1 MPDFDDLTQPLRILG
16 PGGQLTPPAP
26 PPTGKPRRP
35 SWFSTLTGRA
45 VITTTLAALAAVLIT
60 AVVAFPLA
68 IKAANADGRAE
79 LRGKRDLVVDLIGGR
94 LNATFGDGEVVI
106 RRLRKQGTQVYVIRK
121 GQAAPAGLPDR
132 IVSAIAATDQ
142 PVSDRA
148 MVNGQMMLIE
158 GQGLGNG
165 NGIVL
170 AQEPVQGT
178 ARQVWNRLWLAL
190 VVGLAGG
197 ALAGLLLARRL
208 AKPFRN
214 AATAAR
220 RLRAGD
226 RSVRLPVG
234 SPAEAEDLS
243 RALNELTE
251 ALATSEGRQRDFLLS
266 VSHELRTPL
275 TSIRGYA
282 EAIADGVVGP
292 DEARQAGQTML
303 AEAEHL
309 DRLVADLLALARLEA
324 ADFPLEFTEVDLNTL
339 VRGAYDAWRPRC
351 EGNGVPLRI
360 ELPGRPVPTWS
371 DPGRLRQVVDGLLE
385 NALRVVPRGA
395 PIVLALRENVVAGRV
410 GDRAGRPV
418 RFAELELRDGGP
430 GFTDEDLAVAFERG
444 AMYHRYRGV
453 RKVGSG
459 LGLALAARL
468 VRRLGGQIEAGH
480 AVEGGARFT
489 VRLPVTALPAP
500 NTALIRR

>member
-1 MPDFDDLTQPLRILG
+1 MRDEDELTQPLRVLG
-16 PGGQLTPPAP
+16 PGGQLAPAAP
-26 PPTGKPRRP
+26 AVNAATGR
-35 SWFSTLTGRA
+35 SWFATLTGRA
-45 VITTTLAALAAVLIT
+45 ILTTTLAALAAVAIT

-68 IKAANADGRAE
+68 VRAANNEGRE
-79 LRGKRDLVVDLIGGR
+79 SLQGKRDLAVDLIGSRFGA
-94 LNATFGDGEVVI
+94 LVGDGEVII
-106 RRLRKQGTQVYVIRK
+106 RRLRKQGNEVYVIRR
-121 GQAAPAGLPDR
+121 GLVTPTGLPDR
-132 IVSAIAATDQ
+132 IVAEIQAADG

-148 MVNGQMMLIE
+148 LINGRVMLVE
-158 GQGLGNG
+158 GQGFGNG

-170 AQEPVQGT
+170 TQRAVTGT
-178 ARQVWNRLWLAL
+178 ARQVWGRLWLAL
-190 VVGLAGG
+190 VLGLAGG
-197 ALAGLLLARRL
+197 AVAGMLLARRL

-226 RSVRLPVG
+226 RAVRLPIDA
-234 SPAEAEDLS
+234 PAEAEDLS
-243 RALNELTE
+243 RALNELAE

-282 EAIADGVVGP
+282 EALADGVVGP
-292 DEARQAGQTML
+292 DGAVQVGQTML
-303 AEAEHL
+303 AEAERL

-324 ADFPLEFTEVDLNTL
+324 ADFPLEFAEVDLNTL
-339 VRGAYDAWRPRC
+339 VLGAHDAWKGRV
-351 EGNGVPLRI
+351 EANGLQLRM
-360 ELPGRPVPTWS
+360 EMPNRPVLTWS
-371 DPGRLRQVVDGLLE
+371 DPGRLRQVLDALLE
-385 NALRVVPRGA
+385 NALRVVPPGS
-395 PIVLALRENVVAGRV
+395 PVVLALRENAVAGRV
-410 GDRAGRPV
+410 GEQSRRPV
-418 RFAELELRDGGP
+418 RFAELEVRDGGP

-444 AMYHRYRGV
+444 ALYQRYRGV

-489 VRLPVTALPAP
+489 VRLPVTALPTP
-500 NTALIRR
+500 NTALIHR